1 MMRAIHRRYLREFFT
16 AMGAYVALIAL
27 YGLLVPRLPTSP
39 WRFALAIAPLLPV
52 IGVIRA
58 VVRLIRDEDEL
69 ERRIDLEAFAIA
81 AMVTGFGFFSYGL
94 LLSVGAFLKVPA
106 FLVAI
111 LVMPVL
117 FGSYGLAKWAVARR
131 YARP

>member
-1 MMRAIHRRYLREFFT
+1 MRAIHRRYLREFLT

-27 YGLLVPRLPTSP
+27 YGLLVPGLPPGSP
-39 WRFALAIAPLLPV
+39 WRVMLAIAPLLPV

-81 AMVTGFGFFSYGL
+81 AMLTGFGFFSYGL
-94 LLSVGAFLKVPA
+94 LLSVGALPGVPA

-111 LVMPVL
+111 LVMPAL